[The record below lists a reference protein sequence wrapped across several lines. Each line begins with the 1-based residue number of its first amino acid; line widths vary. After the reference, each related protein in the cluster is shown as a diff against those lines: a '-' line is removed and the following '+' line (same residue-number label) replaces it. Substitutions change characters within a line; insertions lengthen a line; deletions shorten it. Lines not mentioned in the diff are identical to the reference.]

1 MKKPKSAELTKLGL
15 FFISAKYKFINELK
29 SKLFLKNMIGC
40 NYESNYEY

>member
-1 MKKPKSAELTKLGL
+1 MKRQKSAELTKLGL
-15 FFISAKYKFINELK
+15 FFISAKYKFISELK